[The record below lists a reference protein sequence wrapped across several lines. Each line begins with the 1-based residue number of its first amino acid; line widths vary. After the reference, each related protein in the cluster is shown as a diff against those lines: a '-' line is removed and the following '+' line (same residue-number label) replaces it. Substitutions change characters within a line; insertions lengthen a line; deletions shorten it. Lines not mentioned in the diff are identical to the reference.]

1 MRCHL
6 IMPMTGYVVSPT
18 AVCIAWA
25 AIRPGTTKS
34 KYDVAPSST
43 SGSPS
48 MKPPSSTPIA
58 ST

>member
-18 AVCIAWA
+18 AVCIACA
-25 AIRPGTTKS
+25 AIRPGTTNS
-34 KYDVAPSST
+34 RYDVAPSSV
-43 SGSPS
+43 SGSAS

-58 ST
+58 TT